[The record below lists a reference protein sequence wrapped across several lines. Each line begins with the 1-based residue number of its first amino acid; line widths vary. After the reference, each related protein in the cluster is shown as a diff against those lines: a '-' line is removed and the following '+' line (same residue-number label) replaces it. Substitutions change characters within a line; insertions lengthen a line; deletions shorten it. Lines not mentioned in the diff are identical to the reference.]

1 MRATCERR
9 QSILEYLCE
18 RRFETIDNL
27 MSEFGASRSTIK
39 RDIEILSLSYPL
51 ETKKGT
57 GGGVYVAEGY
67 SLGRKYLS
75 DKQTELLEEICVTL
89 SGEKRE
95 LMQTILKQFSLSK
108 GKR

>member
-1 MRATCERR
+1 MRSTCERR

-18 RRFETIDNL
+18 CRFDTIDNL
-27 MSEFGASRSTIK
+27 MSEFGVSRSTIK

-67 SLGRKYLS
+67 FLGRKYLS

-89 SGEKRE
+89 SGERYD